1 MTPILALMLVPGAV
15 HAQLTAYKASGS
27 AGYGG
32 YGGYAAAS
40 QQHGGT
46 AYGSAQGQ
54 GNSLSGVNGA
64 ITQRYSN
71 ATSGHQ
77 RDELTAAQTA
87 GASRDYGGGASKTS
101 LNPSTARA
109 QPGK

>member
-1 MTPILALMLVPGAV
+1 MRITPILALMLVPGAV

-32 YGGYAAAS
+32 YGAAS
-40 QQHGGT
+40 QQHGST

-54 GNSLSGVNGA
+54 SNSLSGVNGA
-64 ITQRYSN
+64 IAQRYSN

-77 RDELTAAQTA
+77 RDDMTAAETA
-87 GASRDYGGGASKTS
+87 GASRDYGGGGGKTS
-101 LNPSTARA
+101 LNPSTGRS

>member
-1 MTPILALMLVPGAV
+1 MRITPILALMLVPGAV
-15 HAQLTAYKASGS
+15 HAQLAAYKSSGS
-27 AGYGG
+27 AG

-40 QQHGGT
+40 QQHGST

-77 RDELTAAQTA
+77 REELTAAQTA
-87 GASRDYGGGASKTS
+87 GASRDYGGGGSKTS